1 LPIVDLIRAAASTQP
16 FGGGHL
22 PQVAHRKE
30 YAMNSK
36 TIIRG
41 AVQVVWFFL
50 ALPMLSALS
59 CSQSQANP
67 STKTQIVFLGTGNPS
82 ANPDRM
88 GPSVAIVV
96 NGTPYIIDCGAGVV
110 RRAAAAERLGVTG
123 LKVTNL
129 KTLFVTHLH
138 SDHTLGYPDLIF
150 SPWVLGR
157 KEPLEVYGPAGI
169 RAMTNHIL
177 LAYREDND
185 IRIKG
190 LEHANATG
198 NKVNVHEIKP
208 GVVYKD
214 QNVTVS
220 AFLVKHGS
228 WPQAFGYRFETP
240 DRMIVISGD
249 TSPSQS
255 VVENCNGCDVLIH
268 EVYSQV
274 GFSASKEDWRKY
286 SLSFHTSTR
295 ELSEIAMKAKPK
307 LLILYHQMF
316 FGGPSDTEE
325 GMLNEIR
332 QGYQGRVVSAHDLD
346 IYN

>member
-1 LPIVDLIRAAASTQP
+1 
-16 FGGGHL
+16 
-22 PQVAHRKE
+22 
-30 YAMNSK
+30 MNSK
-36 TIIRG
+36 TIGRH
-41 AVQVVWFFL
+41 AVSVLFLSL
-50 ALPMLSALS
+50 ALLLLNATSY
-59 CSQSQANP
+59 SQSPTDPTA
-67 STKTQIVFLGTGNPS
+67 KTQIVFLGTGNPS

-96 NGTPYIIDCGAGVV
+96 NGTPYIIDCGPGVV
-110 RRAAAAERLGVTG
+110 RSAAAAARLGVKG
-123 LKVTNL
+123 MEVTNL
-129 KTLFVTHLH
+129 KILFVTHLH

-157 KEPLEVYGPAGI
+157 KEPLEVYGPPGI
-169 RAMTNHIL
+169 QAMTNHIL
-177 LAYREDND
+177 LAYQEDND

-208 GVVYKD
+208 GVIYKD
-214 QNVTVS
+214 QNVTVK

-240 DRMIVISGD
+240 DRTIVISGD

-274 GFSASKEDWRKY
+274 GFNASKEDWRKY
-286 SLSFHTSTR
+286 ILSFHTSTR
-295 ELSEIAMKAKPK
+295 ELSEVATKARPK

-346 IYN
+346 IY